1 MRRFFV
7 VLLMMLLVLSVGC
20 TTNDNGELNG
30 TDQNG
35 MEANGDN
42 NQDPNDNGDDQ
53 TLETTNERGLFG
65 GEDLPLLP
73 VIADGMFHRVGFREG
88 CVSLIE
94 GVDFR
99 FSDCDG
105 YGYMVFG
112 YTLDQVYDLYFE
124 AVEADII
131 ATETGHPNFS
141 VIVFETGDEERPIAQ
156 ISLELS
162 DETITIA
169 VWFYY
174 SE

>member
-1 MRRFFV
+1 MKRFFAV
-7 VLLMMLLVLSVGC
+7 FLMILLIFSVGC

-30 TDQNG
+30 TDDNG
-35 MEANGDN
+35 TETNGNN
-42 NQDPNDNGDDQ
+42 NQDPNENGDDQ
-53 TLETTNERGLFG
+53 TIETTNERGLFD

-73 VIADGMFHRVGFREG
+73 VIAGGTFHRVGFRES

-124 AVEADII
+124 AIETDVI
-131 ATETGHPNFS
+131 ATETGHPSFS
-141 VIVFETGDEERPIAQ
+141 NIVFETGNEEAPIAQ
-156 ISLELS
+156 ITLEQS
-162 DETITIA
+162 DETTTIA
-169 VWFYY
+169 VRFYY